1 MTGACPGK
9 PFFGEEGV
17 ADWQSKRQ
25 RAAHALRRPLVKL
38 GGVSKKPG
46 SICICAQPKR
56 AEGAI
61 STLCDDGRL
70 RTLL

>member
-38 GGVSKKPG
+38 GRMSKKPG
-46 SICICAQPKR
+46 SICICAQPKG
-56 AEGAI
+56 AGGAI

>member
-1 MTGACPGK
+1 MTGARPSTPFAGK
-9 PFFGEEGV
+9 KASLTGSQN
-17 ADWQSKRQ
+17 AS
-25 RAAHALRRPLVKL
+25 ALPMHRPLIKL